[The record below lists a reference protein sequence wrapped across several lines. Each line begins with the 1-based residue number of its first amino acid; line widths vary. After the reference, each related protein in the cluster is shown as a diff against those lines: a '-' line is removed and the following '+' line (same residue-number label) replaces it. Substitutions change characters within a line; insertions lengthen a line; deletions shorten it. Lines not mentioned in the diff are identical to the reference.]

1 MRRWGSHKFS
11 LKVMKIFM
19 FNEDL
24 CHIKTC
30 ERGFVQSRE
39 ELTQTQCLSRGE
51 RHSFSTRSG
60 ARPRGEPHSDGK
72 SQTHQTTWMKHKEM
86 TLSEKNPIP
95 KGYSRCDSICTT
107 LLARQNDR
115 GGERA
120 GVFWG
125 VEGETEATEW
135 GMRDPWGA
143 TELSCVLTGR
153 VDQCHKTAQD
163 KPHTHTRMSELR

>member
-51 RHSFSTRSG
+51 HHTRSG

-86 TLSEKNPIP
+86 TLSEKILSQKATHGVIP
-95 KGYSRCDSICTT
+95 SVQHCWQDKMT
-107 LLARQNDR
+107 